1 MEISRGHLVR
11 HNPRVLG
18 SSLMTNH
25 VYFIVIT
32 NAPGSLAVTV
42 RLARSEFHITKG
54 CGPGW
59 LLPAAFAA
67 ILRVLM
73 LLWSWIPDICDP
85 FQAFAVLRNVAIAAA
100 NPFRE
105 GRRGTGALT
114 SRQIRFFPRA
124 SRWRRSRRP
133 IRTTVDS
140 EILRRSIANSS
151 TLRKGLQGHTQESA
165 PSFPATKRKTAASRF
180 NLRRELH
187 ATCHAEP
194 GSLGGEI
201 ANELIA
207 NSMFRP
213 L

>member
-11 HNPRVLG
+11 HNPHVLG

-25 VYFIVIT
+25 VYFIVVSD
-32 NAPGSLAVTV
+32 APGSLAVTV

-73 LLWSWIPDICDP
+73 LLWSWISDICDP

-151 TLRKGLQGHTQESA
+151 TLRKGPQGRAQVLSA
-165 PSFPATKRKTAASRF
+165 TSMERTKVRHRSQSDQKENCRVSFQSTPGTSRD
-180 NLRRELH
+180 LPR
-187 ATCHAEP
+187 
-194 GSLGGEI
+194 
-201 ANELIA
+201 
-207 NSMFRP
+207 
-213 L
+213 